1 MADDPVIPSDPD
13 SDPAAAAAVQAIQVW
28 EALGRPL
35 IPVAVNERGQVE
47 KTVVD
52 LAAFL
57 RMTDPD
63 PDPTTAAERAAA
75 IAWVQEQT
83 KP

>member
-1 MADDPVIPSDPD
+1 MVDDPVVPSDPD
-13 SDPAAAAAVQAIQVW
+13 SAAATVAAIQAW
-28 EALGRPL
+28 EALGRPR
-35 IPVAVNERGQVE
+35 IPVAVNEHGQVE

-57 RMTDPD
+57 RPRTANPA
-63 PDPTTAAERAAA
+63 PAPATAAERAAA